1 MAIGTIFNIQRFSVA
16 DGPGIRTTVFLK
28 GCNLRCSW
36 CHNPESW
43 DPGRSIEVFP
53 ERCIGCGECVDAC
66 KNGARFFEGG
76 SLRFDRALCHRCGAC
91 AEACVADAI
100 RSIGE
105 ERSAQ
110 DVLRE
115 VERDAP
121 FFVESGGG
129 VTISGGEPLLQ
140 PEFVLELLRCC
151 ADRGLSSAV
160 DTAGNVAWPTLS
172 EAARATDLLLFDVK
186 ALDSE
191 LHRRGTG
198 VSNSLILANLERLG
212 HGATPIWVRVPLVPG
227 FNDSESELS
236 AIAAFCSRLP
246 AVERIEILGYHRLGE
261 GKRSRLGLDRGLDA
275 EPPSEQALARLAG
288 VAAAFGKPVLVR

>member
-53 ERCIGCGECVDAC
+53 ERCIGCGECVQAC
-66 KNGARFFEGG
+66 RHGARFLDGG
-76 SLRFDRALCHRCGAC
+76 ALSFDRTLCRRCGAC

-140 PEFVLELLRCC
+140 PEFVLELLRGC

-172 EAARATDLLLFDVK
+172 EAARATDLVLFDMK

-198 VSNSLILANLERLG
+198 VSNALILANLERLG
-212 HGATPIWVRVPLVPG
+212 HGATPIWIRVPLVPG

-246 AVERIEILGYHRLGE
+246 AVKRIEILGYHRLGE

-288 VAAAFGKPVLVR
+288 VAAAFGKPVFVR